1 LLAAARGLPK
11 RTAEH
16 TRARHSP
23 GTEFLKVFPPNSIA
37 KVPGPKAD
45 RVLVYGLA
53 GCAFGARIR
62 AFDKVLGELAYPVF
76 LIQWLAGFAI
86 ALVFFPGTSRGW
98 VLTLATTPLI
108 LAGAGGLAFLLRSRL
123 REAKPAPPPARVA
136 NLIPAAE

>member
-1 LLAAARGLPK
+1 MMPQ
-11 RTAEH
+11 
-16 TRARHSP
+16 
-23 GTEFLKVFPPNSIA
+23 
-37 KVPGPKAD
+37 
-45 RVLVYGLA
+45 A

-108 LAGAGGLAFLLRSRL
+108 LAGAGGLAFL
-123 REAKPAPPPARVA
+123 PPPARVA
-136 NLIPAAE
+136 NLTPAAE